1 MDQSPSRKKSI
12 SFQDEN
18 EIPNLAESVETEAD
32 DFDARSFD
40 GHNYERSQ
48 NKKSRNGHYQDEMP
62 ENGQIK
68 SEKPP
73 NFGSRN
79 DQSYKRVSQN
89 PSRSKREKKNSFS
102 TSALGIKSEVA
113 FWWDISSHEE
123 ILISKNPGIKIPN
136 PRG

>member
-1 MDQSPSRKKSI
+1 MISSVVLVNQSPSRKKSI

-32 DFDARSFD
+32 VYDGRSFD

-48 NKKSRNGHYQDEMP
+48 NKKSRNGQYHAAKP
-62 ENGQIK
+62 ENGLIK
-68 SEKPP
+68 NDNPP

-89 PSRSKREKKNSFS
+89 PSRSRREKKNSFS
-102 TSALGIKSEVA
+102 TSALGIK
-113 FWWDISSHEE
+113 FSSFYGK
-123 ILISKNPGIKIPN
+123 KNSIFI
-136 PRG
+136 